1 MDSPAVL
8 ERSLA
13 LSALLLAVG
22 ALPAA
27 AQWGGIRPLP
37 ADTFRSEPA
46 QPQEAPAAPAIPQP
60 RPLSPAPPRVNGPE
74 QVTVSPAPEPTFAE
88 DSVRSTQRVWRS
100 IATSPPAAAGRAC
113 RRRPAAPSWRWA
125 PAARR
130 SRRCAAASPSPATCR
145 PRAADGDTFDM
156 ALEEALRRFQ
166 LRHGLTT
173 TGWVGPMTFKALNVP
188 AEERVRQIEASLA
201 RLIEHDFVFTQRYV
215 AVNLAAAAVEAID
228 GGQVVRR
235 YPAVVGKPGN
245 ASPELV
251 ARITA
256 VNLNP
261 TWTAPLSIVKKEIL
275 PKLARDP
282 GYLAR
287 ANMRL
292 IDDSGRE
299 LDPAMVNLSGPV
311 NFSVR
316 QDSGSANSL
325 GFVRIDMP
333 NDYSVYMHDTPRRE
347 LFQSDYRFHSHG
359 CVRVG
364 DVRAL
369 AAWLLE
375 DVPGW
380 SRGEIDAAIASGK
393 RTDIRLAR
401 AVPVVWIYLTGW
413 GTADGT
419 AHFREDVYDLDD
431 RRKLDPDHDGGDA
444 PAAASPARPDL
455 RCKARPSPSSSSRRA
470 QAQRPPAGRHVNKNG
485 PAVAG
490 GALVWSGRARSGRA
504 LDLDLLRR
512 GDVLGRLGQMDSQHA
527 LFELRLDLGRV
538 GVEAELDRAVER
550 AVAALDHLPVL
561 ALLVTLDLLLAADG
575 EHATRDR
582 HLDILLRHAGE
593 FRRHVDGVRGLR
605 TSTRGSRRVLR
616 PLVMVPANG
625 ARRAKSSNTRSTSRN
640 SEPKLSSAAAEQEGS
655 MERVIRVLR
664 RNPQAACA
672 GRRSDAVATRVQDM
686 GTEVRCCNR
695 SVQI

>member
-1 MDSPAVL
+1 MDLIRVFQRAF
-8 ERSLA
+8 A
-13 LSALLLAVG
+13 LSALLVAIGMPPV
-22 ALPAA
+22 A

-37 ADTFRSEPA
+37 ADSFFRSDAEPA
-46 QPQEAPAAPAIPQP
+46 QPGQPVMP
-60 RPLSPAPPRVNGPE
+60 RPLPPAPPRANGPE
-74 QVTVSPAPEPTFAE
+74 QVTVSPSPEPTFAE
-88 DSVRSTQRVWRS
+88 DSVRNTQRVLALYRD
-100 IATSPPAAAGRAC
+100 IAARGGWPAVPSPPPGAKLALGATGPAVEAL
-113 RRRPAAPSWRWA
+113 RRRLVATADLPAN
-125 PAARR
+125 
-130 SRRCAAASPSPATCR
+130 
-145 PRAADGDTFDM
+145 AADGDTFDM
-156 ALEEALRRFQ
+156 ALEEGLRRFQ

-173 TGWVGPMTFKALNVP
+173 TGAVGPMTFKALNVP

-215 AVNLAAAAVEAID
+215 AVNLAAAAVEAVD
-228 GGQVVRR
+228 GGRVVRR
-235 YPAVVGKPGN
+235 YPAVVGKPEN

-251 ARITA
+251 ARITT

-299 LDPAMVNLSGPV
+299 LDPTAVNLSGPV
-311 NFSVR
+311 RFSVR
-316 QDSGSANSL
+316 QDSGSSNSL

-380 SRGEIDAAIASGK
+380 SRSEIDAAIASGK
-393 RTDIRLAR
+393 RTDIRLAH

-431 RRKLDPDHDGGDA
+431 RRKLDPTTVTAMRQPLTTGSTA
-444 PAAASPARPDL
+444 FALQSAAKRVEL
-455 RCKARPSPSSSSRRA
+455 KPSA
-470 QAQRPPAGRHVNKNG
+470 H
-485 PAVAG
+485 
-490 GALVWSGRARSGRA
+490 
-504 LDLDLLRR
+504 
-512 GDVLGRLGQMDSQHA
+512 
-527 LFELRLDLGRV
+527 RLD
-538 GVEAELDRAVER
+538 
-550 AVAALDHLPVL
+550 
-561 ALLVTLDLLLAADG
+561 
-575 EHATRDR
+575 
-582 HLDILLRHAGE
+582 
-593 FRRHVDGVRGLR
+593 
-605 TSTRGSRRVLR
+605 
-616 PLVMVPANG
+616 
-625 ARRAKSSNTRSTSRN
+625 
-640 SEPKLSSAAAEQEGS
+640 
-655 MERVIRVLR
+655 
-664 RNPQAACA
+664 
-672 GRRSDAVATRVQDM
+672 DM
-686 GTEVRCCNR
+686 
-695 SVQI
+695 

>member
-1 MDSPAVL
+1 MDSSRLFARP
-8 ERSLA
+8 LA
-13 LSALLLAVG
+13 LSVLFLAAG
-22 ALPAA
+22 GPAA
-27 AQWGGIRPLP
+27 LAQWGGIRPLP
-37 ADTFRSEPA
+37 ADTFRAEPA
-46 QPQEAPAAPAIPQP
+46 QTEEAPAAPAIPQP
-60 RPLSPAPPRVNGPE
+60 RPLQPAPPRVNGPE
-74 QVTVSPAPEPTFAE
+74 QVTISPAPEPTFAE
-88 DSVRSTQRVWRS
+88 DSVRSTQRVLALYRD
-100 IATSPPAAAGRAC
+100 I
-113 RRRPAAPSWRWA
+113 
-125 PAARR
+125 AARGGWPAVPALPGNAR
-130 SRRCAAASPSPATCR
+130 LALGASGPAVEALRQRLAVTGDL
-145 PRAADGDTFDM
+145 PASAADGETFDM
-156 ALEEALRRFQ
+156 ALEEGLRRFQ

-173 TGWVGPMTFKALNVP
+173 TGWVGPMTSKALNVP
-188 AEERVRQIEASLA
+188 AQERVRQIEASLA

-215 AVNLAAAAVEAID
+215 AVNLAAAAVEAVEN
-228 GGQVVRR
+228 GRVTRR

-292 IDDSGRE
+292 IDASGRE
-299 LDPAMVNLSGPV
+299 LVPEMVNLSGPV

-375 DVPGW
+375 DMPGW
-380 SRGEIDAAIASGK
+380 SRGEIDAQIASGK

-431 RRKLDPDHDGGDA
+431 RRKLDPTTMAAVRQPLITGSTGFALQSA
-444 PAAASPARPDL
+444 PKPVELKPVEL
-455 RCKARPSPSSSSRRA
+455 KPSA
-470 QAQRPPAGRHVNKNG
+470 H
-485 PAVAG
+485 
-490 GALVWSGRARSGRA
+490 
-504 LDLDLLRR
+504 
-512 GDVLGRLGQMDSQHA
+512 
-527 LFELRLDLGRV
+527 RLD
-538 GVEAELDRAVER
+538 
-550 AVAALDHLPVL
+550 
-561 ALLVTLDLLLAADG
+561 
-575 EHATRDR
+575 
-582 HLDILLRHAGE
+582 
-593 FRRHVDGVRGLR
+593 
-605 TSTRGSRRVLR
+605 
-616 PLVMVPANG
+616 
-625 ARRAKSSNTRSTSRN
+625 
-640 SEPKLSSAAAEQEGS
+640 
-655 MERVIRVLR
+655 
-664 RNPQAACA
+664 
-672 GRRSDAVATRVQDM
+672 DM
-686 GTEVRCCNR
+686 
-695 SVQI
+695 

>member
-1 MDSPAVL
+1 MDSSRVFQ
-8 ERSLA
+8 RTVA
-13 LSALLLAVG
+13 LSALLVAIG
-22 ALPAA
+22 ALPVA

-37 ADTFRSEPA
+37 ADTFRGEPA
-46 QPQEAPAAPAIPQP
+46 PAGEPAIPQP
-60 RPLSPAPPRVNGPE
+60 RPLPPAPPRVHGPE
-74 QVTVSPAPEPTFAE
+74 QVTVSPSPEPTFAE
-88 DSVRSTQRVWRS
+88 DSVRSTERVLALYRD
-100 IATSPPAAAGRAC
+100 IAARGGWPSVPALPAGAKLALGASGPAVETL
-113 RRRPAAPSWRWA
+113 RRRLAVTGDLPAG
-125 PAARR
+125 AAE
-130 SRRCAAASPSPATCR
+130 
-145 PRAADGDTFDM
+145 GDTFDM
-156 ALEEALRRFQ
+156 AVEEGLRRFQ

-173 TGWVGPMTFKALNVP
+173 TGAVGPMTFKALNVP
-188 AEERVRQIEASLA
+188 AAERVRQIEASLA

-228 GGQVVRR
+228 GGRVVRR
-235 YPAVVGKPGN
+235 YPAVVGRPEN

-292 IDDSGRE
+292 IDDAGRE
-299 LDPAMVNLSGPV
+299 IDPATVSVNGPV
-311 NFSVR
+311 RFSVR
-316 QDSGSANSL
+316 QDSGSSNSL

-380 SRGEIDAAIASGK
+380 SRREIDAAIASGK

-401 AVPVVWIYLTGW
+401 ALPVVWIYLTGW

-431 RRKLDPDHDGGDA
+431 RRKLDPTTV
-444 PAAASPARPDL
+444 AAIR
-455 RCKARPSPSSSSRRA
+455 
-470 QAQRPPAGRHVNKNG
+470 Q

-490 GALVWSGRARSGRA
+490 FALQSASTKHV
-504 LDLDLLRR
+504 
-512 GDVLGRLGQMDSQHA
+512 
-527 LFELRLDLGRV
+527 ELKPSAHRLD
-538 GVEAELDRAVER
+538 
-550 AVAALDHLPVL
+550 
-561 ALLVTLDLLLAADG
+561 
-575 EHATRDR
+575 
-582 HLDILLRHAGE
+582 
-593 FRRHVDGVRGLR
+593 
-605 TSTRGSRRVLR
+605 
-616 PLVMVPANG
+616 
-625 ARRAKSSNTRSTSRN
+625 
-640 SEPKLSSAAAEQEGS
+640 
-655 MERVIRVLR
+655 
-664 RNPQAACA
+664 
-672 GRRSDAVATRVQDM
+672 DM
-686 GTEVRCCNR
+686 
-695 SVQI
+695 